1 MNLAVP
7 MTLIARLGTRIGSV
21 GRKGAASAT
30 INAVASTLDLV
41 SFAIVARILSPETLG
56 IFLIALAVGTIV
68 ERLGSPNFAQTFI
81 RHAVRAIEKQRAAD
95 LRHILELALLFDIG
109 LLALGFATGLVTAA
123 VMLPPGHQATFVAVV
138 LTVMFA
144 ALRPPLLAVAI
155 PRAFGRHQTVV
166 AWLLLGALVKVGV
179 LGMVMVE
186 GGGMLGVAIAFAAWR
201 LIAAAGGLVTTALE
215 ARRHGALST
224 KRAGQ
229 TSFAEQHEDFWAL
242 TRAGAVT
249 VLPQAAVDFSTLLI
263 GIMSGVTTAGLYRL
277 ATKVGEVS
285 RIYTNP
291 ISFVLYA
298 DQCMAAERGELR
310 RLRRQTI
317 RWCLAVGMVTAIGA
331 GLFFVA
337 GDLLIEKA
345 FGMGYATAV
354 PAITWCVVAAVP
366 YSMAVLLQ
374 YGLFA
379 LGAAKQVLRAE
390 TIAAILFLV
399 IVVALQTPSA
409 EHAAIAL
416 AISRL
421 VSLAASAILFVIVA
435 RRPARH
441 ATK

>member
-1 MNLAVP
+1 M
-7 MTLIARLGTRIGSV
+7 
-21 GRKGAASAT
+21 
-30 INAVASTLDLV
+30 ASTLDLV

-95 LRHILELALLFDIG
+95 LRHIIELALLFDLS
-109 LLALGFATGLVTAA
+109 LLALGFVTGLVTAA

-144 ALRPPLLAVAI
+144 ALRPPLLAVAM
-155 PRAFGRHQTVV
+155 PRAFGRHQAVV
-166 AWLLLGALVKVGV
+166 AWLLLGALVKVAV

-186 GGGMLGVAIAFAAWR
+186 GGGILGVAIAFAAWR
-201 LIAAAGGLVTTALE
+201 LIAAAGGLVTTGLE

-224 KRAGQ
+224 KRSSQ
-229 TSFAEQHEDFWAL
+229 ISFAEQHEDFWTL

-298 DQCMAAERGELR
+298 DQCMAAERGELS

-345 FGMGYATAV
+345 FGIGYAAAV

-379 LGAAKQVLRAE
+379 LGAANQVLRAE

-409 EHAAIAL
+409 EQAAIAL

-421 VSLAASAILFVIVA
+421 VSLAASAVLFIIVV
-435 RRPARH
+435 RRSAPH
-441 ATK
+441 ATS